1 MSDFCESQVTNGGKP
16 CDSLRSWQATAYA
29 GTQSTHRQMVF
40 KHLSNDLVGLARGK
54 QKSYRQIFEKD
65 NGKWSISF
73 RLDAAGDVTF
83 SSNDVADAY
92 RDLGDMIHNG
102 ISYLELGL
110 REGEILLLDNTA
122 FLHSRTHY
130 TPNSQ
135 RLINRVQITNT
146 NLNLGFIHE

>member
-1 MSDFCESQVTNGGKP
+1 MASPAIRCAHGRHGLCGVRG
-16 CDSLRSWQATAYA
+16 TAYA

-40 KHLSNDLVGLARGK
+40 KHLSNDLVGFARGR

-102 ISYLELGL
+102 IGYL
-110 REGEILLLDNTA
+110 A
-122 FLHSRTHY
+122 
-130 TPNSQ
+130 
-135 RLINRVQITNT
+135 RVAPISKA
-146 NLNLGFIHE
+146 